1 MQQRTGKRI
10 ARLPM
15 RNARKLDAGQRAGK
29 PKSAE
34 RRIFVTSG
42 DVRAANQ
49 LNSCGS
55 RLR

>member
-15 RNARKLDAGQRAGK
+15 RNARKLDAGHRAGK
-29 PKSAE
+29 AKSGE
-34 RRIFVTSG
+34 RRRLVMSG
-42 DVRAANQ
+42 DVRTANQ